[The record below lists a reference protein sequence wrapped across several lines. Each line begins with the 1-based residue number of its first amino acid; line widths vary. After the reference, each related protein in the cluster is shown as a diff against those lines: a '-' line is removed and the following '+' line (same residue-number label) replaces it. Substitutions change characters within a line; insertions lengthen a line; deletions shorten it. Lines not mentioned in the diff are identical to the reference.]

1 MEVLILILLC
11 YSCLL
16 GNSNAEDIIPTNGVI
31 KDGETIVSPQGNFQL
46 GFFSPGN
53 SQNRYLGIWYK
64 KVSTGTVV
72 WVANRNAP
80 LRDKSGVLTITTQGI
95 LSLIANVTNT
105 VIWSSNSS
113 SLAKNADPVAQ
124 LLDVGNLVVKEG
136 NGNNVLWQSFDY
148 PTDTLLPGMQFGIDR
163 KTGLN
168 KFIASWKN
176 NDDPAEGPFKYR
188 CDPQGYPQFFMTDG
202 STKTYRLGS
211 WNGITFSGVPRPG
224 NNIYKLGFTFDEEG
238 IYYIYEIANSSI
250 FSRFVLNQNG
260 VLQRKIW
267 IDQSKGWVVFLN
279 APQDICD
286 TYGQC
291 GRFGSCNIANSR
303 VCECLKKFVPRSSRD
318 WFTGDY
324 SSGCVRETPL
334 DCPKDGFLKY
344 SNVKLPDTRSSLI
357 NDTATLKE
365 CETRCL
371 RNCSCMAY
379 TSLDISKGTGCLLWF
394 DELIDIRQI
403 PNGDGQDIYI
413 RMASSELGMF

>member
-1 MEVLILILLC
+1 MEVLIIILIC

-16 GNSNAEDIIPTNGVI
+16 GNLIAEDIIPTNGVI
-31 KDGETIVSPQGNFQL
+31 KDGETIVSPQGNFEL

-64 KVSTGTVV
+64 KVSSGTVV

-80 LRDKSGVLTITTQGI
+80 LQDKSGVLTVTTQGI
-95 LSLIANVTNT
+95 LALIANVTNT

-113 SLAKNADPVAQ
+113 SLPNNANPVAQ
-124 LLDVGNLVVKEG
+124 LLDVGNLVVKQG

-176 NDDPAEGPFKYR
+176 NDDPAEGVFKYR

-202 STKTYRLGS
+202 STKSYRLGS

-224 NNIYKLGFTFDEEG
+224 NNIYKLDFTFNEEG

-250 FSRFVLNQNG
+250 FSRFVPSQNG

-267 IDQSKGWVVFLN
+267 IDQNKGWVVTG
-279 APQDICD
+279 I
-286 TYGQC
+286 G
-291 GRFGSCNIANSR
+291 SR
-303 VCECLKKFVPRSSRD
+303 V
-318 WFTGDY
+318 
-324 SSGCVRETPL
+324 
-334 DCPKDGFLKY
+334 
-344 SNVKLPDTRSSLI
+344 I
-357 NDTATLKE
+357 TLV
-365 CETRCL
+365 
-371 RNCSCMAY
+371 
-379 TSLDISKGTGCLLWF
+379 DV
-394 DELIDIRQI
+394 
-403 PNGDGQDIYI
+403 
-413 RMASSELGMF
+413 SEKHP